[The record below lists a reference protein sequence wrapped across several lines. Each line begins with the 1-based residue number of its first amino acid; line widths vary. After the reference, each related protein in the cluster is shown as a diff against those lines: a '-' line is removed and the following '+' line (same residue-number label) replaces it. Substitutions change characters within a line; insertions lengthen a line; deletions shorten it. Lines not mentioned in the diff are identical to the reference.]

1 MRHCRVLL
9 AVLAVLPFIALAAAA
24 LPAQGEGPVATRV
37 GILYDSSQPA
47 HLLWPYTFRALVV
60 EDLVGSGFQ
69 CWTTYPN
76 GTYGMDPERCRVVSG
91 LKVRVWYS
99 ELMESVEL
107 ETGPDGTITVTRW
120 RLFSYP
126 AATFRV
132 EAKIGED
139 VIIREFKVYP
149 QPWSLAAIT
158 SFAAMVSTM
167 VLVLRKG
174 VW

>member
-1 MRHCRVLL
+1 MRRCRVLL
-9 AVLAVLPFIALAAAA
+9 AVLAVLPVIALTAAA
-24 LPAQGEGPVATRV
+24 LPTQGEGPVATRV

-99 ELMESVEL
+99 EL
-107 ETGPDGTITVTRW
+107 R
-120 RLFSYP
+120 R
-126 AATFRV
+126 A
-132 EAKIGED
+132 
-139 VIIREFKVYP
+139 
-149 QPWSLAAIT
+149 WSLRQGPT
-158 SFAAMVSTM
+158 EP
-167 VLVLRKG
+167 LP
-174 VW
+174 